1 MTDHDE
7 QDRALRARVR
17 LFGQVLGQVIV
28 RFARPGV
35 YEVVERLRQGYIGLH
50 RGDPEEVADKREDLL
65 HTIDRLDADTLIQ
78 VVRAFTIYF
87 QLVNIAEELALHKQ
101 RREQVQRGG
110 RLWVGSFND
119 TLHQLHEAEVP
130 PLEVS
135 RLLGELHYRPV
146 FTAHPTEAKQ
156 RTILECLRRIF
167 TLAESMDEP
176 TDEQIRKLRLE
187 IQTLW
192 RTEEIREQ
200 RPTAEDEI
208 RNTLHYFSHSLLAA
222 VPKVYRNLDRGL
234 SDRYPDFNIRY
245 GGLIRFGS
253 WVGGDR
259 DGNPFVGANTTVY
272 ALRMQAREALQHYIR
287 QIGLLIDELSHSRHW
302 CTPSPAFE
310 AGLQEAENSYRWSHG
325 SIPERF
331 KDEPYRRRLFL
342 MRERL
347 RAMVEQ
353 IQRELENRALK
364 SARAPGAYTAPQDL
378 LDDLESIRQSLIA
391 HGDEEIAAGRLTDLI
406 RLVQTFGFT
415 LAPLDIRQES
425 TRHEQALTALL
436 RESNRCEDYAE
447 LDEAQRVNLLSQLI
461 NQPPEPLPLEFFGEA
476 DRQVLEPFQ
485 MMAGM
490 QTIFGREAFGAYV
503 ISMTHDP
510 SDVLEVLT
518 LAAVYGLVGY
528 RDGAPYCDIRISPL
542 FETVDDLA
550 RIEPVMSV
558 LLELPVYRE
567 ALRASGN
574 LQEVMLGYSDS
585 CKDGG
590 ILASSWN
597 LHKAQ
602 IAVTRLCREQG
613 VECELFHG
621 RGGTVGRGGGPT
633 HASILGQPGGTVN
646 GRIKFTEQGEMIFY
660 RYHNPETAV
669 FELTVGLSGVLKHA
683 LKHES
688 VDPAFAAAMEALC
701 TVGEAFYRDMTERE
715 PGFIDYFYSATPVA
729 EIGALNIG
737 SRPSH
742 RKHGNRSKY
751 SIRAIP
757 WVFAWAQSRHS
768 LPAWL
773 GVGSALQKFMDE
785 APENLELL
793 QRMRREWA
801 FFANFL
807 NNIQMSMAKSDM
819 EIARSYAAL
828 ADDPEA
834 ARRIH
839 GKLAAEYAL
848 GCRAICAVTGQS
860 ELLGDD
866 PGLAR
871 SLARRRPYMDPL
883 NQIQTVLIRRC
894 RDNPEDARW
903 KDALLRSIN
912 GIAAGMRNTG

>member
-17 LFGQVLGQVIV
+17 LFGQILGQVIV

-35 YEVVERLRQGYIGLH
+35 YEMVERLRQGYIGLH
-50 RGDPEEVADKREDLL
+50 RGAESEAAEKRIDLL
-65 HTIDRLDADTLIQ
+65 DTIDRLDADTLIQ

-87 QLVNIAEELALHKQ
+87 QLVNIAEELALHKN
-101 RREQVQRGG
+101 RRDQVAKGG

-119 TLHQLHEAEVP
+119 TLHQLHDARIT

-135 RLLGELHYRPV
+135 RLLGELRYRPV

-167 TLAESMDEP
+167 TLAESMDEAN
-176 TDEQIRKLRLE
+176 DEHITQLRLE

-208 RNTLHYFSHSLLAA
+208 RNTLHYFSHSLFSA

-234 SDRYPDFNIRY
+234 NDRYPDFNIRY

-272 ALRMQAREALQHYIR
+272 ALRMQAREALQHYIH
-287 QIGLLIDELSHSRHW
+287 QMGLLIDELSHSRHW
-302 CTPSPAFE
+302 CTPSPAFD
-310 AGLQEAENSYRWSHG
+310 AGLEDAEAHYRWSHG
-325 SIPERF
+325 NLPERF
-331 KDEPYRRRLFL
+331 SNEPYRRRLFL

-347 RAMVEQ
+347 RAMVDQ
-353 IQRELENRALK
+353 LQRELENRALT
-364 SARAPGAYTAPQDL
+364 STRAPGAYASPETLQN
-378 LDDLESIRQSLIA
+378 DLESIRQSLVS
-391 HGDEEIAAGRLTDLI
+391 HGDDEIAAGRLTDLI

-425 TRHEQALTALL
+425 TRHELALTALL
-436 RESNRCEDYAE
+436 RESDRCEDYTQ
-447 LDEAQRVNLLSQLI
+447 LDENQRVTLLSELI
-461 NQPPEPLPLEFFGEA
+461 ENPPEPLPLEFFGEA
-476 DRQVLEPFQ
+476 DRQVLEPFK

-490 QTIFGREAFGAYV
+490 QAIFGSEAFGAYV
-503 ISMTHDP
+503 ISMTHEP

-518 LAAVYGLVGY
+518 LAAVYGLVG
-528 RDGAPYCDIRISPL
+528 RREGARYCDIRISPL
-542 FETVDDLA
+542 FETVDDLS
-550 RIEPVMSV
+550 RIQPVMSV
-558 LLELPVYRE
+558 LLSLPVYRE
-567 ALRASGN
+567 ALEASGN

-602 IAVTRLCREQG
+602 IAVTQLCREQG
-613 VECELFHG
+613 VDCELFHG

-646 GRIKFTEQGEMIFY
+646 GKIKFTEQGEMIFY

-669 FELTVGLSGVLKHA
+669 FELSVGLSGVLKHA

-688 VDPAFAAAMEALC
+688 VDPAFTAAMESLC
-701 TVGEAFYRDMTERE
+701 SVGEAFYREMTERE

-773 GVGSALQKFMDE
+773 GVGSALEAFIQA
-785 APENLELL
+785 APENLALL
-793 QRMRREWA
+793 HRMYSEWA

-807 NNIQMSMAKSDM
+807 NNIQMSMAKTDM
-819 EIARSYAAL
+819 DIARSYAAL
-828 ADDPEA
+828 ADDQEA
-834 ARRIH
+834 ATRIH
-839 GKLAAEYAL
+839 GKLEAEYRL
-848 GCRAICAVTGQS
+848 GCAAICQVTKQT

-866 PGLAR
+866 PALAR
-871 SLARRRPYMDPL
+871 SLDRRRPYMDPL

-894 RDNPEDARW
+894 RENPQDGRW